1 MEFWPLCFCR
11 MGREAVHTLA
21 TFLRLFSLNLST
33 ICSYL
38 LLSGCCLI
46 CTGFPKSTE
55 VTRERKL
62 GTATTGGT
70 MLLQTVANMP
80 TIGISAQV
88 PTALL
93 MGDQGGNS
101 GLLLLST
108 SNLMGFP
115 SS

>member
-1 MEFWPLCFCR
+1 MVTRSKIFGAR
-11 MGREAVHTLA
+11 ASVHLPPS
-21 TFLRLFSLNLST
+21 R
-33 ICSYL
+33 
-38 LLSGCCLI
+38 

-101 GLLLLST
+101 GLI
-108 SNLMGFP
+108 
-115 SS
+115 

>member
-1 MEFWPLCFCR
+1 
-11 MGREAVHTLA
+11 
-21 TFLRLFSLNLST
+21 
-33 ICSYL
+33 
-38 LLSGCCLI
+38 
-46 CTGFPKSTE
+46 

-101 GLLLLST
+101 GLI
-108 SNLMGFP
+108 
-115 SS
+115 